1 MLSLLLSL
9 RPAASGWAPTAPT
22 RSTRVLPRARAG
34 RACMQHAAWGPISVP
49 QQLLEKLQGAGYH
62 KPMPIQREAM
72 QLIADGDN
80 VILHAATGSGK
91 TVAFLAP
98 LLAGLDQEAGLQLV
112 VVTPS
117 QELAVQIATEAR
129 LLHREGAVLLALS
142 TSDEA
147 QAEQELSLQRAESPA
162 RLAPPAPPQPAA
174 QRDDARLTSRARA
187 APCAGADRHR
197 YAAAAARPAR
207 RPRRAR
213 APEAA
218 QGGGARRGRRAAA
231 AR

>member
-1 MLSLLLSL
+1 
-9 RPAASGWAPTAPT
+9 
-22 RSTRVLPRARAG
+22 
-34 RACMQHAAWGPISVP
+34 MQHAAWGPISVP

-91 TVAFLAP
+91 TVAFMAP

-129 LLHREGAVLLALS
+129 LLHR
-142 TSDEA
+142 
-147 QAEQELSLQRAESPA
+147 
-162 RLAPPAPPQPAA
+162 
-174 QRDDARLTSRARA
+174 
-187 APCAGADRHR
+187 
-197 YAAAAARPAR
+197 
-207 RPRRAR
+207 
-213 APEAA
+213 
-218 QGGGARRGRRAAA
+218 
-231 AR
+231 

>member
-1 MLSLLLSL
+1 MLAVLLSF
-9 RPAASGWAPTAPT
+9 RPAASGWAPTLTRPSTRGLSPT
-22 RSTRVLPRARAG
+22 RLSNPV
-34 RACMQHAAWGPISVP
+34 CMQLAAERTATWGPITVP
-49 QQLLEKLQGAGYH
+49 EPLLEKLQGAGYYR
-62 KPMPIQREAM
+62 PMPIQCEAM

-98 LLAGLDQEAGLQLV
+98 LLASLDQEAGLQLV

-147 QAEQELSLQRAESPA
+147 QAEQELSLQRSESPVRA
-162 RLAPPAPPQPAA
+162 MPRGPSTACRATRRRSPYLA
-174 QRDDARLTSRARA
+174 
-187 APCAGADRHR
+187 CACRNMRRCRSPSVRRSGCSTCS
-197 YAAAAARPAR
+197 AAAAR
-207 RPRRAR
+207 AR
-213 APEAA
+213 A
-218 QGGGARRGRRAAA
+218 
-231 AR
+231 

>member
-1 MLSLLLSL
+1 MQL
-9 RPAASGWAPTAPT
+9 AAERTAT
-22 RSTRVLPRARAG
+22 
-34 RACMQHAAWGPISVP
+34 WGPITVP
-49 QQLLEKLQGAGYH
+49 EPLLEKLQGAGYYR
-62 KPMPIQREAM
+62 PMPIQCEAM

-98 LLAGLDQEAGLQLV
+98 LLASLDQEAGLQLV

-147 QAEQELSLQRAESPA
+147 QAEQELSLQRSESPVRTLCPA
-162 RLAPPAPPQPAA
+162 DPAPPAEQ
-174 QRDDARLTSRARA
+174 QRDGARLTLRARA

-218 QGGGARRGRRAAA
+218 QGGGARRG
-231 AR
+231 

>member
-1 MLSLLLSL
+1 MQL
-9 RPAASGWAPTAPT
+9 AAERTAT
-22 RSTRVLPRARAG
+22 
-34 RACMQHAAWGPISVP
+34 WGPITVP
-49 QQLLEKLQGAGYH
+49 EPLLEKLQGAGYYR
-62 KPMPIQREAM
+62 PMPIQCEAM

-98 LLAGLDQEAGLQLV
+98 LLASLDQEAGLQLV

-147 QAEQELSLQRAESPA
+147 QAEQELSLQRSESPVRALPRGPSTA
-162 RLAPPAPPQPAA
+162 RRATRRRSPYLA
-174 QRDDARLTSRARA
+174 
-187 APCAGADRHR
+187 CACRNMRRCRSPSVRRSGCSTCL
-197 YAAAAARPAR
+197 AAAAH
-207 RPRRAR
+207 AR
-213 APEAA
+213 A
-218 QGGGARRGRRAAA
+218 
-231 AR
+231 